1 MLRQP
6 YSRRDYYSV
15 AHPILIEFGDFSAVP
30 QPAAPC
36 PTEISQI
43 TAAGGDIKFAWM
55 PHLVPGDLYRGSP
68 GPIFG
73 NDHMIMLDNNNLQ
86 IADILIGWAASRGL

>member
-1 MLRQP
+1 
-6 YSRRDYYSV
+6 
-15 AHPILIEFGDFSAVP
+15 VP

-55 PHLVPGDLYRGSP
+55 PHLVPGDLYPGSP

-86 IADILIGWAASRGL
+86 IPTSSSVGPLHVVCNWFSQHVKTSSVHKVT

>member
-1 MLRQP
+1 MM
-6 YSRRDYYSV
+6 
-15 AHPILIEFGDFSAVP
+15 
-30 QPAAPC
+30 
-36 PTEISQI
+36 SQI

-55 PHLVPGDLYRGSP
+55 PALTPGFLYPGSP

-86 IADILIGWAASRGL
+86 IADILIGWLNSRSL